1 MKTCIFD
8 LDGTLTD
15 TIAAIAHFG
24 NLALS
29 ECGFS
34 TFETER
40 YKVFV
45 GDGRTK
51 LIERMLEAQ
60 DALTEEN
67 FKAVCTVY
75 DRYYE
80 ADPLYNTHAYEGI
93 KELLEELKNR
103 GVTMA
108 VCSNKPDN
116 VAQDVI
122 KTVFGD
128 GYFSVVSG
136 VVDGGYTKPDK
147 RYTESILKRLFKT
160 ADECIF
166 IGDTNVDILTGKGA
180 GIETI
185 GVLWGFRD
193 RAELES
199 AGADHIISKPSEIL
213 DFI

>member
-1 MKTCIFD
+1 
-8 LDGTLTD
+8 
-15 TIAAIAHFG
+15 
-24 NLALS
+24 
-29 ECGFS
+29 
-34 TFETER
+34 
-40 YKVFV
+40 
-45 GDGRTK
+45 
-51 LIERMLEAQ
+51 MLEAQ

-67 FKAVCTVY
+67 FKAVCAVY

-116 VAQDVI
+116 VVQDVI

-136 VVDGGYTKPDK
+136 AVDGGYTKPDK

-199 AGADHIISKPSEIL
+199 AGADHIISKPIEIL
-213 DFI
+213 NFI